1 MEPLFFLQNT
11 WYVLLGVLLIGYSIL
26 DGFDLGVGCL
36 VPFLA
41 NNDADKRM
49 LFNAIGPFWDGNEV
63 WLLTGGGALFAAF
76 PHVYATVFSGFYL
89 ALMLVLF
96 SLIFRAVALEFWSYD
111 EKRKK
116 LWEWAFVIGS
126 FVPSLLYGVALG
138 NVVVGI
144 PLNEQMEF
152 TGNFFTLLRPFPLAV
167 GLLGF
172 AAILLK
178 GCTYTVLKTSGLL
191 KEQARKT
198 ARIIWSIFMVL
209 LIVTF
214 ILAFIFMSGIA
225 GNTLAYVAG
234 LIVLVAWFLTRQSLN
249 NGKDGQAFFMS
260 SVAFAG
266 LWGVVGAIHYPNLV
280 LASNDPA
287 LSLTLSNSSSTQ
299 LTLTVML
306 IIALVGMPFVIGYT
320 IYAYTLFKGKVIL
333 YSTGHPGK

>member
-1 MEPLFFLQNT
+1 MEPLIFLQNT
-11 WYVLLGVLLIGYSIL
+11 WYLLLGVLLIGYSIL

-36 VPFLA
+36 VPLVA
-41 NNDADKRM
+41 KNDADKRM

-116 LWEWAFVIGS
+116 LWEWAFVVGS
-126 FVPSLLYGVALG
+126 FLPSLLYGVALG

-172 AAILLK
+172 AAILLQ
-178 GCTYTVLKTSGLL
+178 GCTYTILKTSGPL
-191 KEQARKT
+191 KE
-198 ARIIWSIFMVL
+198 
-209 LIVTF
+209 
-214 ILAFIFMSGIA
+214 
-225 GNTLAYVAG
+225 
-234 LIVLVAWFLTRQSLN
+234 
-249 NGKDGQAFFMS
+249 
-260 SVAFAG
+260 
-266 LWGVVGAIHYPNLV
+266 
-280 LASNDPA
+280 
-287 LSLTLSNSSSTQ
+287 
-299 LTLTVML
+299 
-306 IIALVGMPFVIGYT
+306 
-320 IYAYTLFKGKVIL
+320 
-333 YSTGHPGK
+333 